1 MICRVARDGMRRVIA
16 PEIFRAY
23 DIRGLVDR
31 NLTAESVAWIG
42 RAFAAEAFEQ
52 GFRRVAVGGDGRHST
67 KHLREA
73 LLSGL
78 TEGGC
83 DVVDV
88 GCVPTPLLYYATYAL
103 KTQTGIMIT
112 GSHNP
117 PEYNGLKMVI
127 GGAVLSGDAIAGLRS
142 RIENDDCPSRARGKV
157 ESAGVIDSYM
167 DRVAADIT
175 IARPLKIVVDS
186 GNGVGGLIAPALFER
201 LGCEVVSLYAD
212 VDGSFPNHHPD
223 PAEPENLDDLIA
235 AVHEH
240 DADLGV
246 AFDGDADRLGV
257 VTDSGRIIWP
267 DRLMMLFARDIARRN
282 PGTDIVYDVKCS
294 RHLGKV
300 IAEAGGNPIM
310 SRTGHSHIKAKIR
323 ETGAL
328 FGGEFSGH
336 ICFGERWYGFD
347 DAIYAGARLL
357 EIATAHSGRIDDLF
371 ADFPVPCTTPEIKL
385 TTSESAKFRIVEE
398 LAKSA
403 DFGPGTVIRI
413 DGLRVDYEDGFG
425 LVRAS
430 NTSPALTLRFEADD
444 PEALARIRSTF
455 GSQLSAVDPALTF

>member
-1 MICRVARDGMRRVIA
+1 MKEPIA
-16 PEIFRAY
+16 AEIFRAY

-31 NLTAESVAWIG
+31 NLTTESVYWIG
-42 RAFAAEAFEQ
+42 RAFAAQALEQ
-52 GFRRVAVGGDGRHST
+52 GCDRVAVGGDGRHST
-67 KHLREA
+67 DRLREA
-73 LLSGL
+73 LVSGL

-83 DVVDV
+83 DVIDV

-103 KTQTGIMIT
+103 ETGTGIMIT

-117 PEYNGLKMVI
+117 AEYNGLKMVI
-127 GGAVLSGDAIAGLRS
+127 GGSVLAGDAIARLRS
-142 RIENDDCPSRARGKV
+142 RIERDECPVSGRGV
-157 ESAGVIDSYM
+157 VASASVIGPYM
-167 DRVAADIT
+167 DRVAGDVT
-175 IARPLKIVVDS
+175 LARTLKIVVDS
-186 GNGVGGLIAPALFER
+186 GNGVGGLVAPALFER

-223 PAEPENLDDLIA
+223 PADAANLDDLIA
-235 AVHEH
+235 AVREHE
-240 DADLGV
+240 ADMGL

-257 VTDSGRIIWP
+257 VTDSGEIVWP

-282 PGTDIVYDVKCS
+282 PGTDVVYDVKCS

-300 IAEAGGNPIM
+300 VAEAGGNPIM
-310 SRTGHSHIKAKIR
+310 CRTGHSHIKARIR

-357 EIATAHSGRIDDLF
+357 ELAASNDCGIEELL
-371 ADFPVPCTTPEIKL
+371 ADFPVPYTTPEIKL
-385 TTSESAKFRIVEE
+385 PTTEAAKFRIIEE
-398 LAKSA
+398 LSKSA
-403 DFGPGTVIRI
+403 DFGSGVVTRI
-413 DGLRVDYEDGFG
+413 DGLRVDYDDGFG

-444 PEALARIRSTF
+444 ANALDRIRSTF
-455 GSQLSAVDPALTF
+455 GAQLSAIDPALTF

>member
-1 MICRVARDGMRRVIA
+1 MKRHIA

-31 NLTAESVAWIG
+31 NLTGESVSWIG
-42 RAFAAEAFEQ
+42 RAFAAEAREQ

-67 KHLREA
+67 GHLRDA
-73 LLSGL
+73 LIAGL
-78 TEGGC
+78 TGGGC

-103 KTQTGIMIT
+103 ETRTGIMIT

-117 PEYNGLKMVI
+117 PEYNGLKMLI
-127 GGAVLSGDAIAGLRS
+127 DGAVLSGEAIAGLRS
-142 RIENDDCPSRARGKV
+142 RIERDDCPQRARGAV
-157 ESAGVIDSYM
+157 ESVSVIESYM
-167 DRVAADIT
+167 DRVVGDIA
-175 IARPLKIVVDS
+175 IARPLKIVIDS
-186 GNGVGGLIAPALFER
+186 GNGVGGVVAPALFER

-223 PAEPENLDDLIA
+223 PADAANLDDLIA
-235 AVHEH
+235 AVREHE
-240 DADLGV
+240 ADMGL

-257 VTDSGRIIWP
+257 VTESGAIVWP

-282 PGTDIVYDVKCS
+282 PGTDVVYDVKCS
-294 RHLGKV
+294 RHLEKV
-300 IAEAGGNPIM
+300 VAEAGGNPIM

-357 EIATAHSGRIDDLF
+357 EIAASRASKDSGIDALF

-385 TTSESAKFRIVEE
+385 PTTESAKFRIIEE
-398 LAKSA
+398 LSKSA
-403 DFGPGTVIRI
+403 DFGPGKVTRI
-413 DGLRVDYEDGFG
+413 DGLRVDYADGFG

-444 PEALARIRSTF
+444 ATALDRIRSTF
-455 GSQLSAVDPALTF
+455 GAQLSALDPALTF

>member
-1 MICRVARDGMRRVIA
+1 MKKPLDIA

-23 DIRGLVDR
+23 DIRGLVDV
-31 NLTAESVAWIG
+31 NLTAASVFWIG
-42 RAFAAEAFEQ
+42 RAFAAEACER
-52 GFRRVAVGGDGRHST
+52 GFRRVAVGGDGRDST
-67 KHLREA
+67 ERLRES
-73 LLSGL
+73 LVSGL
-78 TEGGC
+78 TDGGC
-83 DVVDV
+83 DVIDV
-88 GCVPTPLLYYATYAL
+88 GRVPTPLLYYATYAL
-103 KTQTGIMIT
+103 ETETGIMIT

-117 PEYNGLKMVI
+117 PEYNGLKMLI
-127 GGAVLSGDAIAGLRS
+127 GGAVLSGDAIANLRS
-142 RIENDDCPSRARGKV
+142 RIERDDCPARARGV
-157 ESAGVIDSYM
+157 RGSASVLESYM
-167 DRVAADIT
+167 ARVVADIAV
-175 IARPLKIVVDS
+175 ARPLKVVMDS
-186 GNGVGGLIAPALFER
+186 GNGVAGLVAPALFER
-201 LGCEVVSLYAD
+201 LGCEVVSLFED

-223 PAEPENLDDLIA
+223 PADPANLDDLIA

-240 DADLGV
+240 EAHMGV

-257 VTDSGRIIWP
+257 VTNSGSIIWP
-267 DRLMMLFARDIARRN
+267 DRLMMLFARDIAGRN

-294 RHLGKV
+294 RHLGRV
-300 IAEAGGNPIM
+300 VAEAGANPIM

-328 FGGEFSGH
+328 LGGEFSGH

-357 EIATAHSGRIDDLF
+357 EIATAREATLDELF

-385 TTSESAKFRIVEE
+385 STTESDKFRIIEE

-403 DFGPGTVIRI
+403 DFEPGTVTRI

-444 PEALARIRSTF
+444 PNALDRIRSVF
-455 GSQLSAVDPALTF
+455 GAQLAAVDPALTF

>member
-1 MICRVARDGMRRVIA
+1 MKRHIA

-31 NLTAESVAWIG
+31 NLTDESVSWIG
-42 RAFAAEAFEQ
+42 RAFAAESREQ

-67 KHLREA
+67 GHLRDA
-73 LLSGL
+73 LIAGL
-78 TEGGC
+78 TGGGC

-103 KTQTGIMIT
+103 ETQTGIMIT

-127 GGAVLSGDAIAGLRS
+127 GGAVLSGETIAGLRS
-142 RIENDDCPSRARGKV
+142 RIERDDCPQGARGAV
-157 ESAGVIDSYM
+157 ESVSVIESYM
-167 DRVAADIT
+167 DRVVGDIA
-175 IARPLKIVVDS
+175 IARPLKIVIDS
-186 GNGVGGLIAPALFER
+186 GNGVGGVVAPALYER

-223 PAEPENLDDLIA
+223 PADAANLDDLIA
-235 AVHEH
+235 AVREHE
-240 DADLGV
+240 ADMGL

-257 VTDSGRIIWP
+257 VTESGAIVWP

-282 PGTDIVYDVKCS
+282 PGTDVVYDVKCS
-294 RHLGKV
+294 RHLEKV
-300 IAEAGGNPIM
+300 VAEAGGNPIM

-357 EIATAHSGRIDDLF
+357 EIAASRASKDCGIDALF

-385 TTSESAKFRIVEE
+385 PTTESAKFRIIEE
-398 LAKSA
+398 LSKSA
-403 DFGPGTVIRI
+403 DFGPGTVTRI
-413 DGLRVDYEDGFG
+413 DGLRVDYADGFG

-444 PEALARIRSTF
+444 ATALDRIRSTF
-455 GSQLSAVDPALTF
+455 GAQLSAIDPALTF

>member
-1 MICRVARDGMRRVIA
+1 MTGMERPVDIA

-31 NLTAESVAWIG
+31 NLTAEAVSWIG
-42 RAFAAEAFEQ
+42 RAFAAQAFEQ
-52 GFRRVAVGGDGRHST
+52 GFKRVAVGGDGRHST
-67 KHLREA
+67 ERLRDA
-73 LLSGL
+73 LVTGL
-78 TEGGC
+78 TQGGC
-83 DVVDV
+83 DVIDV

-103 KTQTGIMIT
+103 DTGTGIMIT

-117 PEYNGLKMVI
+117 AEYNGLKMLI
-127 GGAVLSGDAIAGLRS
+127 GGAVLSGDAIQALRS
-142 RIENDDCPSRARGKV
+142 RIERDDCPMRARGAV
-157 ESAGVIDSYM
+157 ESASVIEEYS
-167 DRVAADIT
+167 DRVVADIA
-175 IARPLKIVVDS
+175 IARPMTVVIDS
-186 GNGVGGLIAPALFER
+186 GNGVAGLVAPALFER
-201 LGCEVVSLYAD
+201 LGCEVVSLYED

-223 PAEPENLDDLIA
+223 PADPVNLDDLIV
-235 AVHEH
+235 AVRER
-240 DADLGV
+240 DADIGI
-246 AFDGDADRLGV
+246 AFDGDGDRLGV
-257 VTDSGRIIWP
+257 VTDSGTIIWP

-282 PGTDIVYDVKCS
+282 PGTDVVYDVKCS
-294 RHLGKV
+294 RHLSKV
-300 IAEAGGNPIM
+300 VADAGGNPIM

-357 EIATAHSGRIDDLF
+357 EIAAARDCRLDELF
-371 ADFPVPCTTPEIKL
+371 ADFPAPFTTPEIKL
-385 TTSESAKFRIVEE
+385 PISESAKFRIIEE

-403 DFGPGTVIRI
+403 DFGPGTVTRI

-444 PEALARIRSTF
+444 EKALHRIRSTF
-455 GSQLSAVDPALTF
+455 GAQLSAIDPALTF

>member
-1 MICRVARDGMRRVIA
+1 MKRHIA

-31 NLTAESVAWIG
+31 NLTAESVSWIG
-42 RAFAAEAFEQ
+42 RAFAAEAREQ

-67 KHLREA
+67 GHLRDA
-73 LLSGL
+73 LIAGL
-78 TEGGC
+78 TGGGC

-88 GCVPTPLLYYATYAL
+88 GRVPTPLLYFATYAL
-103 KTQTGIMIT
+103 ETQTGIMIT

-127 GGAVLSGDAIAGLRS
+127 GGAVLSGEAIAGLRS
-142 RIENDDCPSRARGKV
+142 RIERDDCPRGARGAV
-157 ESAGVIDSYM
+157 ESVSVIDSYM
-167 DRVAADIT
+167 DRVVGDIA

-186 GNGVGGLIAPALFER
+186 GNGVGGVVAPALFER

-223 PAEPENLDDLIA
+223 PADAANLDDLIA
-235 AVHEH
+235 AVREHE
-240 DADLGV
+240 ADMGL

-257 VTDSGRIIWP
+257 VTESGAIVWP

-282 PGTDIVYDVKCS
+282 PGTDVVYDVKCS
-294 RHLGKV
+294 RHLEKV
-300 IAEAGGNPIM
+300 VAEAGGNPIM

-357 EIATAHSGRIDDLF
+357 EIAASRASKDCGIDALF

-385 TTSESAKFRIVEE
+385 PTTESAKFRIIEE
-398 LAKSA
+398 LSKSA
-403 DFGPGTVIRI
+403 DFGPGTVTRI
-413 DGLRVDYEDGFG
+413 DGLRVDYADGFG

-444 PEALARIRSTF
+444 ATALDRIRSTF
-455 GSQLSAVDPALTF
+455 GAQLSAIDPALTF

>member
-1 MICRVARDGMRRVIA
+1 MKRPIA

-23 DIRGLVDR
+23 DIRGVVDR
-31 NLTAESVAWIG
+31 NLTAEAVFWIG
-42 RAFAAEAFEQ
+42 RAFAAEAVEQ
-52 GFRRVAVGGDGRHST
+52 GFDRVAVGGDGRQST
-67 KHLREA
+67 SRLREA

-78 TEGGC
+78 TGGGC
-83 DVVDV
+83 DVIDV
-88 GCVPTPLLYYATYAL
+88 GVVPTPLLYYATYAL
-103 KTQTGIMIT
+103 ETQTGIMIT

-117 PEYNGLKMVI
+117 AEYNGLKMLI
-127 GGAVLSGDAIAGLRS
+127 GGVVLAGDAIVGLRS
-142 RIENDDCPSRARGKV
+142 RIECDGCPARAP
-157 ESAGVIDSYM
+157 GVVRRASVIEPYI
-167 DRVAADIT
+167 DRVVADVAL
-175 IARPLKIVVDS
+175 ARPLKIVMDS
-186 GNGVGGLIAPALFER
+186 GNGVAGLVAPALFER
-201 LGCEVVSLYAD
+201 LGCEVVSLYED

-223 PAEPENLDDLIA
+223 PADPGNLDDLIA
-235 AVHEH
+235 AVGEHE
-240 DADLGV
+240 ADMGM

-257 VTDSGRIIWP
+257 VTNSGTIIWP

-282 PGTDIVYDVKCS
+282 PGTDVVYDVKCS
-294 RHLGKV
+294 RHLGEV
-300 IAEAGGNPIM
+300 VAQAGGNPIM

-357 EIATAHSGRIDDLF
+357 EIAAAARGCIDELF
-371 ADFPVPCTTPEIKL
+371 ADFPVPYTTPEIKL
-385 TTSESAKFRIVEE
+385 ATSESAKFRIVEE

-403 DFGPGTVIRI
+403 DFGVGTVTRI

-444 PEALARIRSTF
+444 AGALARIRSTF
-455 GSQLSAVDPALTF
+455 GEKLSAIDPALTF

>member
-1 MICRVARDGMRRVIA
+1 MTGMKEPIA

-31 NLTAESVAWIG
+31 NLTTESVYWIG
-42 RAFAAEAFEQ
+42 RAFAAQAFEE
-52 GFRRVAVGGDGRHST
+52 GCHRVAVGGDGRHST
-67 KHLREA
+67 DRLREA
-73 LLSGL
+73 LVSGL
-78 TEGGC
+78 TGGGC
-83 DVVDV
+83 NVVDV

-103 KTQTGIMIT
+103 ETGTGIMIT

-127 GGAVLSGDAIAGLRS
+127 GGGVLSGDAIAGLRA
-142 RIENDDCPSRARGKV
+142 RIERDDCPARARGVV
-157 ESAGVIDSYM
+157 ESAGVIEPYI
-167 DRVAADIT
+167 DRVIGDVT
-175 IARPLKIVVDS
+175 LSRTLKVVIDS
-186 GNGVGGLIAPALFER
+186 GNGVGGLVAPALFER

-223 PAEPENLDDLIA
+223 PADAANLDDLIA
-235 AVHEH
+235 AVREH
-240 DADLGV
+240 DADMGM

-257 VTDSGRIIWP
+257 VTESGTIIWP

-294 RHLGKV
+294 RYLGKV
-300 IAEAGGNPIM
+300 VAEAGGNPIM

-357 EIATAHSGRIDDLF
+357 EIVASRDCGIDELF

-385 TTSESAKFRIVEE
+385 PTTESAKFRIIEE
-398 LAKSA
+398 LSKSA
-403 DFGPGTVIRI
+403 DFGPGTVTRI

-444 PEALARIRSTF
+444 ASALDRIRSTF
-455 GSQLSAVDPALTF
+455 GAQLSAIDPALTF